1 MNPVPVK
8 KIALEQSAALETN
21 GRKVISSQ
29 KVSPQKWTGNLSAS
43 ASPTQSI
50 SPIEIDKTPVQFD
63 AANTER
69 GRLIILIDG
78 SNLFYAALQLG
89 IEIDYA
95 NLLHCLSSG
104 GQLIRALFYT
114 GVDPD
119 NDKQQGFLNW
129 MGHNGYRVITKK
141 TTQLADGSKKG
152 NLDVEIAVDMMRL
165 ASCCDTIILVSGD
178 GDFAYAVQHLL
189 YQGVRVEVVGLRSMT
204 SISLIN
210 VADYYVDL
218 GSLKREIQ
226 RL

>member
-1 MNPVPVK
+1 MNPVPIK
-8 KIALEQSAALETN
+8 KTASEKSAALGVTN
-21 GRKVISSQ
+21 RKAIDSQ
-29 KVSPQKWTGNLSAS
+29 RWEQDFSPLSQAQPAS
-43 ASPTQSI
+43 Q
-50 SPIEIDKTPVQFD
+50 IDAVEPVGQID
-63 AANTER
+63 SANAER

-95 NLLHCLSSG
+95 NLLNYLSTG
-104 GQLIRALFYT
+104 GRLIRALFYT

-129 MGHNGYRVITKK
+129 MGHNGYRVVTKK

-165 ASCCDTIILVSGD
+165 AHCCDTVILVSGD
-178 GDFAYAVQHLL
+178 GDFAYAVQNLL

-204 SISLIN
+204 SLSLIN
-210 VADYYVDL
+210 AADHYIDL
-218 GSLKREIQ
+218 GSLKQCIQ